1 MLSQTTI
8 DIRFDSKAVLM
19 TLADIAHKQM
29 RILNNQ
35 KRIMLEALTFLLL
48 FPNSEGCIL
57 AVTQY
62 THCQSR
68 LI

>member
-35 KRIMLEALTFLLL
+35 KRIML
-48 FPNSEGCIL
+48 
-57 AVTQY
+57 
-62 THCQSR
+62 
-68 LI
+68 